1 MRLNCSV
8 CMDSWRDE
16 RNMTRTSHSP
26 VGSAMVKCIAM
37 AVIDMRIIFPVTK
50 TYPMIAGTKGL
61 VPCANLAQGLWSKIL
76 LTNILAHEVFRVAL
90 S

>member
-26 VGSAMVKCIAM
+26 VGSAIVKCIAM

-50 TYPMIAGTKGL
+50 T
-61 VPCANLAQGLWSKIL
+61 
-76 LTNILAHEVFRVAL
+76 
-90 S
+90 

>member
-50 TYPMIAGTKGL
+50 TYPVVADMMVHLALRKT
-61 VPCANLAQGLWSKIL
+61 CARAMEQDSPYQYSCVWG
-76 LTNILAHEVFRVAL
+76 V
-90 S
+90 